1 MVNSS
6 KIKTPRKAKG
16 YFELKHSQRAERKR
30 KYQSAFQEASNIIH
44 SDVSSI
50 KVQFNFN
57 NGQILSFFPRK
68 VSSHENT
75 ALENEGAKNSKDLS
89 VIRQVIAVKDKYRI
103 SDEALHELHM
113 IGAVIPSKT
122 VINTEK
128 NRLNTTLEIMS
139 HPYVSS
145 ITDLKFLMNISIV
158 SFSYQFCK
166 MLYII
171 NHLILFKFCSLKIG
185 RLQF

>member
-1 MVNSS
+1 MGCV
-6 KIKTPRKAKG
+6 
-16 YFELKHSQRAERKR
+16 F
-30 KYQSAFQEASNIIH
+30 
-44 SDVSSI
+44 
-50 KVQFNFN
+50 
-57 NGQILSFFPRK
+57 LSFSPRK

-89 VIRQVIAVKDKYRI
+89 VIRQVIAVKHIYRI

-139 HPYVSS
+139 HPSVSS
-145 ITDLKFLMNISIV
+145 ITAFEIFNEHFYCVIFITIFLK
-158 SFSYQFCK
+158 
-166 MLYII
+166 
-171 NHLILFKFCSLKIG
+171 
-185 RLQF
+185 